1 MKYYGIILFV
11 LLTGFISFSQPTT
24 DVTQEVA
31 RAVREGNAEQL
42 ASFFGQT
49 IDITLTS
56 SEGTYSKAQATLIMK
71 DFFDQYPPSAFEVKH
86 EGSSDNGSLYMIGDY
101 SSGKVTFRVY
111 ILLKLV
117 NAVYVIQQIQFEEE

>member
-1 MKYYGIILFV
+1 MKYYATILFV
-11 LLTGFISFSQPTT
+11 LLTGFNSFSQPTS
-24 DVTQEVA
+24 DVTTQVA

-49 IDITLTS
+49 VDITLTN

-71 DFFDQYPPSAFEVKH
+71 DFFNQYPPSAFVVKH

-101 SSGKVTFRVY
+101 TSGKATYRTY
-111 ILLKLV
+111 ILLKLI